1 MNQILS
7 VICFLLLQTCLFC
20 VSSQEVA
27 ELRVEDGN
35 SDIYTFSMSKDDK
48 LLYYATGNKFI
59 IYSLWD
65 RVELK
70 SIEIQ
75 LASPVTSICVED
87 VCNNVF
93 LGTKS
98 GKLVCYSIDL
108 GRLLF
113 ETDHKSGSINAL
125 ALTSDNRFLLCG
137 CENGMVYKHSVTD
150 TNVADVLFQH
160 YGAVTSIEISPAKQ
174 LIAIAS
180 GDGTISLF
188 SDQTFEV
195 YERLFVKNEWVRKV
209 AFNDFKG
216 QLLSLGDGGKL
227 YEWKITDDKKARLNS
242 GQRVSSNWLL
252 SLDIGAEGQIECWG
266 GLDHLLQVRTQFGT
280 YKQKLNGPV
289 LQTNFVEQNS
299 SDIII
304 ACLILGKGIYM
315 VPVKYMKFKS
325 IFN

>member
-1 MNQILS
+1 MKQLFSI
-7 VICFLLLQTCLFC
+7 IYFLLFQTCFFS
-20 VSSQEVA
+20 VYSQEDADLLVA
-27 ELRVEDGN
+27 DDN

-48 LLYYATGNKFI
+48 LLYYATGNEFVV
-59 IYSLWD
+59 YSLLD
-65 RVELK
+65 RVEQK

-75 LASPVTSICVED
+75 LTSPVTSICVEAG
-87 VCNNVF
+87 CNNVF

-98 GKLVCYSIDL
+98 GKLFCYSIDL
-108 GRLLF
+108 GKLVF
-113 ETDHKSGSINAL
+113 EKDLKSGSINSL

-137 CENGMVYKHSVTD
+137 CENGMVYKHSVTE
-150 TNVADVLFQH
+150 ADVTEVLFQH
-160 YGAVTSIEISPAKQ
+160 YGAVTSIEISQAKQ

-188 SDQTFEV
+188 SDQTFEI

-216 QLLSLGDGGKL
+216 QLLSVGDGGKV
-227 YEWKITDDKKARLNS
+227 YEWKITDDNKARLNS

-252 SLDIGAEGQIECWG
+252 SLDIGADGQIECWG
-266 GLDHLLQVRTQFGT
+266 GLDHLLQVRTQFGN
-280 YKQKLNGPV
+280 YKQKLKGPV
-289 LQTNFVEQNS
+289 LKTIFVEQNS

-315 VPVKYMKFKS
+315 VPVKDMKFKS